1 MKSLKKIT
9 AIFLS
14 ALLLMVALVGCSN
27 SGEKI
32 SPEESLKILIDVNI
46 FGKSEQM
53 DKVGIKQEAFD
64 SLNKAKII
72 AFKESFLSTSKI
84 NKADIKEEQL
94 NTFVNQ
100 VFSALGKAEIT
111 YGVAN
116 VNGKEAT
123 VDLNIRGLDFTTI
136 VENTVKDVIAS
147 QVTNPNMTEAE
158 YMQNFIEAYGKNIEK
173 APLVEVGKTVTV
185 SMMENGNYYDVTNS
199 SEIQDIMEAL
209 MIM

>member
-72 AFKESFLSTSKI
+72 AFKESFLATSKI

-111 YGVAN
+111 YGAAN